1 MAKRKK
7 HAEEELPFV
16 ALMDT
21 MTNVVGVL
29 LIVLVMVG
37 ISISS
42 SVKKILSDLPPI
54 TVEEFQTLVQQL
66 KDKPKDAPTPEV
78 LAVKA
83 VNALRCKDRGN
94 EHFRK
99 GELQEALGASSEALV
114 SLPNDAVLV
123 DQLTHRPPAVE

>member
-42 SVKKILSDLPPI
+42 TVKKILSDLPPI
-54 TVEEFQTLVQQL
+54 TVEEFQKLVQQL
-66 KDKPKDAPTPEV
+66 KDKPKDAQTPED
-78 LAVKA
+78 A
-83 VNALRCKDRGN
+83 R
-94 EHFRK
+94 
-99 GELQEALGASSEALV
+99 QE
-114 SLPNDAVLV
+114 NRRN
-123 DQLTHRPPAVE
+123 HRPDQGS